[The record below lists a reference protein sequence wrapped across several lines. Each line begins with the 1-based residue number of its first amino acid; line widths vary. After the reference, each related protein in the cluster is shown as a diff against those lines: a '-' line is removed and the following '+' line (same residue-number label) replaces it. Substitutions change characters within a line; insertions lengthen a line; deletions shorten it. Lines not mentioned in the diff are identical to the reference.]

1 MTNYLMELCVS
12 EYFSLSAVLGEH
24 LQERKK
30 LFDLLGKVFLQS
42 KETVEELFQ
51 AVESKEVLEV
61 DSEASYFRHCRARQY
76 CALME
81 IDLEMEELIVD
92 LIAIKGN
99 AIMAMKNH
107 DLTGDYE
114 DGVAATQNRLVHA
127 ANRGSISALRMLGLM
142 QSEGIFTERNQEA
155 GFKNLKKATNW
166 NNVEGL
172 MYALYYDEKS
182 RKDNMARLELVL
194 TALMQT
200 EALTTA
206 KKAYPYSAKP
216 SVEAK
221 LMEKAFNCG
230 FFQRDVFSPQYARI
244 IYSETIQANDKE
256 RLLFATSKE
265 MLAEMSELP
274 LKLSGKKELTVDY
287 TALDEM
293 PLQREEERKRLE
305 GCLRNADLRKMP
317 TYRPLCLSC
326 ESDYVKHVYLQGF
339 TNALDGANLEVI
351 EVADLIGYDFEP
363 TKSHI
368 FVRSCDEHRANVYVL
383 VFKGE
388 IQEQTFDQVKV
399 FLQSSKRKNF
409 RLHRPSVCMDLGAVL
424 PVCICD
430 KQNEGKLKRFCDVVT
445 LSDVKNE
452 EREGAIAAILAEKT
466 ELYGVEGIE
475 LSEDARSWLCA
486 RATDEADELLDKAIR
501 LNRNGQERLILT
513 KEQVGGSGG
522 NGARKNGYGFGGAT
536 YDNQ

>member
-274 LKLSGKKELTVDY
+274 LKLSGKKELAVDY

-305 GCLRNADLRKMP
+305 GCQCGFAENADLSSS
-317 TYRPLCLSC
+317 L
-326 ESDYVKHVYLQGF
+326 
-339 TNALDGANLEVI
+339 
-351 EVADLIGYDFEP
+351 FE
-363 TKSHI
+363 
-368 FVRSCDEHRANVYVL
+368 L
-383 VFKGE
+383 
-388 IQEQTFDQVKV
+388 
-399 FLQSSKRKNF
+399 
-409 RLHRPSVCMDLGAVL
+409 
-424 PVCICD
+424 
-430 KQNEGKLKRFCDVVT
+430 
-445 LSDVKNE
+445 
-452 EREGAIAAILAEKT
+452 
-466 ELYGVEGIE
+466 
-475 LSEDARSWLCA
+475 
-486 RATDEADELLDKAIR
+486 
-501 LNRNGQERLILT
+501 
-513 KEQVGGSGG
+513 
-522 NGARKNGYGFGGAT
+522 
-536 YDNQ
+536 